1 MAYSSF
7 AEFAGD
13 FNKTWG
19 KEDGAQVFV
28 AWGIYKHGLTQGGT
42 EGLTIGLIPN
52 LKQLIDE
59 KGSVFDGGGIFVDQ
73 RHWKGDN
80 RWKIF
85 LNDCFILGGVHS
97 QGDFVLVGLNEIVD
111 HSSMV
116 QKQGQLDYVKDPNAQ
131 YSLKVTQREV
141 LGINSFGYSGGNN
154 EGGKRVFKCTIP
166 QLANSARLSTYKVI
180 VDGFT
185 EALKT

>member
-7 AEFAGD
+7 AEFSKD

-19 KEDGAQVFV
+19 GEDGAQVFV
-28 AWGIYKHGLTQGGT
+28 AWKIYKHGLVQGGA

-52 LKQLIDE
+52 LQQLIEE
-59 KGSVFDGGGIFVDQ
+59 KGSVFDGGGIFVDM

-97 QGDFVLVGLNEIVD
+97 LGDFVLVGLDQIVD

-116 QKQGQLDYVKDPNAQ
+116 QQPGQLDYVKDPNGR
-131 YSLKVTQREV
+131 YPLKVTQREV
-141 LGINSFGYSGGNN
+141 LGITSFGYNGGTITD
-154 EGGKRVFKCTIP
+154 GKRVFTCENP
-166 QLANSARLSTYKVI
+166 QLAGAARLNTYKSI
-180 VDGFT
+180 VDGF
-185 EALKT
+185 EAALSA